1 MFERFTFAAC
11 NGGSFTSCRWSC
23 QSISPGKPLA
33 IDRQPLKHGV
43 ANIASLAETNQKII
57 RDQMKTGVSLDN
69 NRPMARECSKRF
81 LPWWQASD

>member
-1 MFERFTFAAC
+1 LT
-11 NGGSFTSCRWSC
+11 
-23 QSISPGKPLA
+23 

-57 RDQMKTGVSLDN
+57 RDQMMTGVSLN

-81 LPWWQASD
+81 LSWWQASD